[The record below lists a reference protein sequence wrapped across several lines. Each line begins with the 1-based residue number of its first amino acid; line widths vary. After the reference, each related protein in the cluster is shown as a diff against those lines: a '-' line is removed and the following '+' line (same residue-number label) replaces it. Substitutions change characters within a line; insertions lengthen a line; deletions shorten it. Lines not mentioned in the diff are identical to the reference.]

1 MTSTVGDE
9 IDLLAAYPR
18 SRRDV
23 SGRAAT
29 KTEEDRWIARRFGAE
44 FFDGD
49 RRHGYGG
56 YRYHPR
62 YWRPVVPS
70 FVERYGLRAGMRV
83 LDVGCA
89 KGFLLYELTRAVPGL
104 DVLGIDLSAYAIDQS
119 MTEVRSRLSVADA
132 KALPFEDDSF
142 DLVISLT
149 TLHNL
154 PRDECRRSL
163 SEVQRVSRGPAFV
176 TVDAYRD
183 EVQRRRM
190 EDWNLTAR
198 TVLHVDAWREF
209 FALAGYR
216 GDYFW
221 FMP

>member
-1 MTSTVGDE
+1 MGDE

-23 SGRAAT
+23 SGRVAA
-29 KTEEDRWIARRFGAE
+29 KTDEDREIARRFDVD

-56 YRYHPR
+56 YSYHPR
-62 YWRPVVPS
+62 FWQPVVPA

-89 KGFLLYELTRAVPGL
+89 KGFLLYELARAVPGL
-104 DVLGIDLSAYAIDQS
+104 DVWGIDISTYAIDQS
-119 MTEVRSRLSVADA
+119 MPEVRSKLTVADA
-132 KALPFEDDSF
+132 RDLPFEDDGF

-154 PRDECRRSL
+154 PRSDCERSL

-176 TVDAYRD
+176 TVDAFRD
-183 EVQRRRM
+183 DAQRRRM
-190 EDWNLTAR
+190 EDWNLTAL
-198 TVLHVDAWREF
+198 TVLHVDGWRDL
-209 FALAGYR
+209 FANAGYT
-216 GDYFW
+216 GDYYW

>member
-1 MTSTVGDE
+1 MGDE

-23 SGRAAT
+23 AGRAAS
-29 KTEEDRWIARRFGAE
+29 KTERDRRIARRFGFD

-62 YWRPVVPS
+62 FWRPVVPA
-70 FVERYGLRAGMRV
+70 FVERYGLRPGQRV

-89 KGFLLYELTRAVPGL
+89 KGFLRHGLVRAVPGL
-104 DVLGIDLSAYAIDQS
+104 EVRGIDISAYAVGQALVG
-119 MTEVRSRLSVADA
+119 VRPLLAVADA
-132 KALPFEDDSF
+132 KQLPFDDRSF

-154 PRDECRRSL
+154 PRQDCERGL
-163 SEVQRVSRGPAFV
+163 AEVQRVSRGPAFV

-183 EVQRRRM
+183 ESERRRM
-190 EDWNLTAR
+190 EAWNLTAR
-198 TVLHVDAWREF
+198 TVLQVEAWRQL
-209 FALAGYR
+209 FARAGYR
-216 GDYFW
+216 GDYYW
-221 FMP
+221 FTP